1 VKSFARRYRW
11 VLAGLALAAVLVLV
25 LAPLASDN
33 PDGLNRVSEDQ
44 GFADK
49 ADDPAFEILPGYS
62 IPGVDRG
69 RAGVILAGL
78 AGVAIVFLLPM
89 GLGYMARRSRR
100 DAKP

>member
-1 VKSFARRYRW
+1 MKATLRRYRW
-11 VLAGLALAAVLVLV
+11 VFAGLALAAVVVLV

-62 IPGVDRG
+62 IPGLDGG
-69 RAGVILAGL
+69 RVGVVVAGL
-78 AGVAIVFLLPM
+78 AGVAIVFLVPV

-100 DAKP
+100 GNGP